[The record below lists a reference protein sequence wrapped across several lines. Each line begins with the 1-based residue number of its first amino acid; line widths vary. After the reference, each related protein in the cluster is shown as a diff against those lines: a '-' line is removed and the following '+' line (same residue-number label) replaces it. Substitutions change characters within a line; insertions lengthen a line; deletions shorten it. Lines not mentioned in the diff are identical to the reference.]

1 MLLLF
6 MTIIVCNIGTKKVK
20 ERTKTTNL
28 IVDYFSSNFVN
39 ISLAWMLY
47 FLLEPQQSNLSN
59 PEAYF
64 EPYQTSKMECFAK
77 IVYD

>member
-6 MTIIVCNIGTKKVK
+6 MTLIVCHIGTKKMK
-20 ERTKTTNL
+20 ERTKTANL
-28 IVDYFSSNFVN
+28 IVDYFSLNFAN

-59 PEAYF
+59 PEAYL
-64 EPYQTSKMECFAK
+64 ELYQTFTTESFAK
-77 IVYD
+77 IGND